1 MKAVA
6 SKVQKARKPQA
17 RPGELFLLLCAGAT
31 AAPSFWCIS
40 AAVWAVLLVNSAT
53 TSRQQEG
60 CTPGCHSLRCVHIS
74 NSRRWMVTRKS
85 TSNRMP
91 VETGRKGEDHASE
104 PLSVHQDPGPA
115 WLTSRKRKACKC
127 TSRPSTRC
135 PCIGSAKEGRG
146 SKLTHIVSFLL
157 LCNDC
162 ITGVM

>member
-40 AAVWAVLLVNSAT
+40 AAVWAVLLVNSST
-53 TSRQQEG
+53 TSRQQWG
-60 CTPGCHSLRCVHIS
+60 STPGMPFVALRAYLKQQKMDGDAQKQFES
-74 NSRRWMVTRKS
+74 NASRNWQKRRRSCK
-85 TSNRMP
+85 R
-91 VETGRKGEDHASE
+91 ASFS
-104 PLSVHQDPGPA
+104 PSGP
-115 WLTSRKRKACKC
+115 TSRKRKACKC

-135 PCIGSAKEGRG
+135 PCIGSAREGRG
-146 SKLTHIVSFLL
+146 SELTHVVSFLL

-162 ITGVM
+162 ITGAM